1 MTDTAVTVLS
11 PVDRARM
18 SGDVRALGPADR
30 VALLRQLVEE
40 AQLAWGASPP
50 VILVSA
56 DGKLVPY
63 ITKAGADQLA
73 KVQGV
78 SIVSLDLVEI
88 DNVVDVT
95 CTAVDMAGR
104 RNTDVGSCGFDVD
117 NGTSRARARMVAA
130 TRARRRTILGL
141 LGSGFA
147 WIEAGEHQAGLDD
160 EPTEVGL

>member
-1 MTDTAVTVLS
+1 
-11 PVDRARM
+11 M

-30 VALLRQLVEE
+30 VALLRQLVDE
-40 AQLAWGASPP
+40 ANLAWGAAPP

-56 DGKLVPY
+56 EGGKLVPY

-78 SIVSLDLVEI
+78 SLIALDIV
-88 DNVVDVT
+88 DNGVGVVDVVA
-95 CTAVDMAGR
+95 TARSADGR
-104 RNTDVGSCGFDVD
+104 QNIDSGSCHYDPDVPA
-117 NGTSRARARMVAA
+117 TRSRARMVAS

-147 WIEAGEHQAGLDD
+147 WSQQGDVELGLEDPEA
-160 EPTEVGL
+160 